1 MQIQP
6 QMSIIKEESEVP
18 APNVEMDN
26 LMKMIEKLATT
37 QNEGEKLF

>member
-1 MQIQP
+1 
-6 QMSIIKEESEVP
+6 MSIIKEESEVP